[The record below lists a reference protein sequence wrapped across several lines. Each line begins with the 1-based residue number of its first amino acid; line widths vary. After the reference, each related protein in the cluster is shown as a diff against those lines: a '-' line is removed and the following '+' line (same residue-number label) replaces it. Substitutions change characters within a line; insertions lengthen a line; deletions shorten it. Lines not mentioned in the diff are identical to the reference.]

1 MLRKNILW
9 WYVWL
14 WLILNFYRV
23 RESDW
28 SLDIAEMIV
37 STEWTCPNCNMTFNL
52 TCVQK
57 LQHMNGKR
65 NALFVVK
72 ILLKIKFLFVECKP
86 QQQSDSLKNDNK
98 TTEAEQPQSSNT
110 KLFSCLKC
118 KKDLYLTSVDILK
131 HRKSCK

>member
-1 MLRKNILW
+1 MIFFRI
-9 WYVWL
+9 
-14 WLILNFYRV
+14 

-28 SLDIAEMIV
+28 SLEIAEMIV

-57 LQHMNGKR
+57 LQHMNGKKCTIDR
-65 NALFVVK
+65 KKNRIFVVK
-72 ILLKIKFLFVECKP
+72 ILLKTKFVFFVECKP
-86 QQQSDSLKNDNK
+86 QQQSDSLKNDNQ
-98 TTEAEQPQSSNT
+98 TTEFTQAEQPQSSNT